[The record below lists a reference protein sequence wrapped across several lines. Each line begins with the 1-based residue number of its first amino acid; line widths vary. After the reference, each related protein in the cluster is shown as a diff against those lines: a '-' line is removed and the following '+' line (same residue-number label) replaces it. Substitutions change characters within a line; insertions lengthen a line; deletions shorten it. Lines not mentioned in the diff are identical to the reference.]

1 MLRKALKVIGI
12 GLVGGLISIG
22 GVVASVVY
30 VIPEILAY
38 EPEQKVSLSSVA
50 CPPGMIENMGSGQ
63 CSASEE
69 SVTKAAIAL
78 ALIEDKI
85 SHKVDRDPVFIRKL
99 ANSVR
104 EDAQLS
110 FKLFHLAA
118 VMGDAESQFILGAM
132 LSNGEG
138 TNEDDHE
145 SLQWLYESAQRGYR
159 KAQLRIAYMLSSG
172 EFVEKN
178 DLEAVH
184 WLKRAEKNI
193 KSTQLAK
200 TGV

>member
-1 MLRKALKVIGI
+1 MLRKVLKVIGI

-22 GVVASVVY
+22 GVVVSVVY
-30 VIPEILAY
+30 VIPEILAH
-38 EPEQKVSLSSVA
+38 EPEQKVVLSSVT

-69 SVTKAAIAL
+69 SITKAAIAL
-78 ALIEDKI
+78 VLIEDKI
-85 SHKVDRDPVFIRKL
+85 SHKVDRDPVFIREL

-118 VMGDAESQFILGAM
+118 VMGDAESQYILGAM

-145 SLQWLYESAQRGYR
+145 SL
-159 KAQLRIAYMLSSG
+159 
-172 EFVEKN
+172 
-178 DLEAVH
+178 
-184 WLKRAEKNI
+184 
-193 KSTQLAK
+193 
-200 TGV
+200 